1 MHNPEVKT
9 CAKGD
14 DVMRRIS
21 WMLAMVL
28 VLSALLAACGKK
40 DAAAV
45 VKDLNE
51 VVGEMESYQGAG
63 VMTLHTG
70 ETPQQYKVEVW
81 HQKPSYYRIAL
92 TNAKKDVTQ
101 IVLRNDE
108 GVFVLTPS
116 QNKSFRF
123 QSDWPD
129 NQGQVYLYETLIRS
143 ITGDKTR
150 QFADE
155 KESYVFDV
163 AANYN
168 THALVRQKI
177 WLNKS
182 DYAPKQVEV
191 SDSNANVV
199 VDVKFDSFK
208 FGADF
213 GKDAFDMQRNMT
225 AATEEGNKTGTGT
238 DAGAAPAEKT
248 DDAGA
253 QQPANPQTP
262 DADGAVTDGQSGVSD
277 GTKPP
282 GTENHEGSAGATSE
296 QGSEEPTSAAPKE
309 SDSFGVIQPTYAPE
323 GVKLKDDQILEEAG
337 DYSVLLR
344 YEGTYNYTIF
354 EARPQD
360 RAVSLAP
367 SRLVDLGFTAGMIS
381 GDALQTLTWTVDGVE
396 YRITSADLPENE
408 MVRIATSIQ
417 EESGK

>member
-1 MHNPEVKT
+1 
-9 CAKGD
+9 
-14 DVMRRIS
+14 
-21 WMLAMVL
+21 MVL

-70 ETPQQYKVEVW
+70 DTPQQYKVEVW

-123 QSDWPD
+123 QSNWPD

-143 ITGDKTR
+143 ITGDTTR

-208 FGADF
+208 FGTEF
-213 GKDAFDMQRNMT
+213 EKDAFDMQRNMT
-225 AATEEGNKTGTGT
+225 AASEEGGQTGT
-238 DAGAAPAEKT
+238 DSGVTPAEQTGEGGKE
-248 DDAGA
+248 
-253 QQPANPQTP
+253 PANPQTAP
-262 DADGAVTDGQSGVSD
+262 EPDGAVTDGQSGVGGD
-277 GTKPP
+277 TEQQ
-282 GTENHEGSAGATSE
+282 GTEGAATGQEG
-296 QGSEEPTSAAPKE
+296 EEPTLAEPEGA
-309 SDSFGVIQPTYAPE
+309 DSFGVIQPTYAPE
-323 GVKLKDDQILEEAG
+323 GVQLKDDQILEEAG
-337 DYSVLLR
+337 DYSVMLR

-367 SRLVDLGFTAGMIS
+367 SSVVDLGFTLGMIS
-381 GDALQTLTWTVDGVE
+381 GDALKTLTWMTDGIE
-396 YRITSADLPENE
+396 YRITSADLPQNE
-408 MVRIATSIQ
+408 MVRIATSMQ

>member
-1 MHNPEVKT
+1 
-9 CAKGD
+9 
-14 DVMRRIS
+14 MRRIS

-28 VLSALLAACGKK
+28 VLSTLLAACGKK

-70 ETPQQYKVEVW
+70 DTPQQYKVEVW

-123 QSDWPD
+123 QSNWPD

-143 ITGDKTR
+143 ITGDSTR

-208 FGADF
+208 FGTEF
-213 GKDAFDMQRNMT
+213 EKDAFDMQRNMT
-225 AATEEGNKTGTGT
+225 AATENGGKVGT
-238 DAGAAPAEKT
+238 DSGAAPAGEGKET
-248 DDAGA
+248 T
-253 QQPANPQTP
+253 NPQAATEEGSASNP
-262 DADGAVTDGQSGVSD
+262 SGTVSDGQTGVSD
-277 GTKPP
+277 NA
-282 GTENHEGSAGATSE
+282 EQ
-296 QGSEEPTSAAPKE
+296 QGSEDPASGQGTEEPTSAEPE
-309 SDSFGVIQPTYAPE
+309 GTGSFGVIQPTYAPE
-323 GVKLKDDQILEEAG
+323 GVKLKDDQIVEGSG
-337 DYSVLLR
+337 DYSVMLR

-367 SRLVDLGFTAGMIS
+367 SRVLDLGFTLGMIS
-381 GDALQTLTWTVDGVE
+381 GDALQTLTWMSDGVE
-396 YRITSADLPENE
+396 YRITSADLPDNE
-408 MVRIATSIQ
+408 MIQIATSMQ

>member
-1 MHNPEVKT
+1 
-9 CAKGD
+9 
-14 DVMRRIS
+14 
-21 WMLAMVL
+21 MVL

-70 ETPQQYKVEVW
+70 DTPQQYKVEVW

-123 QSDWPD
+123 QSNWPD

-143 ITGDKTR
+143 ITGDTTR

-208 FGADF
+208 FGTEF
-213 GKDAFDMQRNMT
+213 EKDAFDMQRNMT
-225 AATEEGNKTGTGT
+225 AATKEGGQTGT
-238 DAGAAPAEKT
+238 DSGVTPAEQTGNESGKE
-248 DDAGA
+248 
-253 QQPANPQTP
+253 PANPQTAP
-262 DADGAVTDGQSGVSD
+262 EPDGAVTDGQTGVGGD
-277 GTKPP
+277 TEQQ
-282 GTENHEGSAGATSE
+282 GTEGAATGQEG
-296 QGSEEPTSAAPKE
+296 EEPTLAEPKGA
-309 SDSFGVIQPTYAPE
+309 DSFGVIQPTYAPE
-323 GVKLKDDQILEEAG
+323 GVQLKDDQILEEAG
-337 DYSVLLR
+337 DYSVMLR

-367 SRLVDLGFTAGMIS
+367 SRVLDLGFTLGMVS
-381 GDALQTLTWTVDGVE
+381 GDALQTLTWTTDGIE
-396 YRITSADLPENE
+396 YRITSADLPDNE
-408 MVRIATSIQ
+408 MVRIATSMQ

>member
-1 MHNPEVKT
+1 
-9 CAKGD
+9 
-14 DVMRRIS
+14 MRRIS

-28 VLSALLAACGKK
+28 VLSILLAACGKK

-70 ETPQQYKVEVW
+70 DTPQQYKVEVW

-123 QSDWPD
+123 QSNWPD

-143 ITGDKTR
+143 ITGDTTR

-208 FGADF
+208 FGAEF
-213 GKDAFDMQRNMT
+213 EKDAFDMQRNMT
-225 AATEEGNKTGTGT
+225 ATSEEGGKAGT
-238 DAGAAPAEKT
+238 DSGGVAPAEQSGDSGGKE
-248 DDAGA
+248 
-253 QQPANPQTP
+253 PANPQTAP
-262 DADGAVTDGQSGVSD
+262 EPDGAVSDGQSGVSSDTEQKGTD
-277 GTKPP
+277 G
-282 GTENHEGSAGATSE
+282 AATGQE
-296 QGSEEPTSAAPKE
+296 SEEPTMAEPEGA
-309 SDSFGVIQPTYAPE
+309 DSFGVIQPTYAPE
-323 GVKLKDDQILEEAG
+323 GVQLKDDQIVEETG
-337 DYSVLLR
+337 DYSVMLR

-367 SRLVDLGFTAGMIS
+367 SRVVDLGFTLGMLS
-381 GDALQTLTWTVDGVE
+381 GDALQTLTWMTDGVE

-408 MVRIATSIQ
+408 MVRIATSMQ

>member
-1 MHNPEVKT
+1 
-9 CAKGD
+9 
-14 DVMRRIS
+14 MRRIS

-70 ETPQQYKVEVW
+70 DTPQQYKVEVW

-123 QSDWPD
+123 QSNWPD

-143 ITGDKTR
+143 ITGDTTR

-208 FGADF
+208 FGTEF
-213 GKDAFDMQRNMT
+213 EKDAFDMQRNMS
-225 AATEEGNKTGTGT
+225 AATEEGGKTGTDSGVT
-238 DAGAAPAEKT
+238 PAEQTGNESGKE
-248 DDAGA
+248 
-253 QQPANPQTP
+253 PANPQTAP
-262 DADGAVTDGQSGVSD
+262 EPDGAVTDGQTGVGGD
-277 GTKPP
+277 TEQQ
-282 GTENHEGSAGATSE
+282 GTEGAATGQEG
-296 QGSEEPTSAAPKE
+296 EEPTLAEPEGA
-309 SDSFGVIQPTYAPE
+309 DSFGVIQPTYAPE
-323 GVKLKDDQILEEAG
+323 GVQLKDDQILEEAG
-337 DYSVLLR
+337 DYSVMLR

-367 SRLVDLGFTAGMIS
+367 SRVLDLGFTLGMVS
-381 GDALQTLTWTVDGVE
+381 GDALQTLTWTTDGIE
-396 YRITSADLPENE
+396 YRITSADLPDNE
-408 MVRIATSIQ
+408 MVRIATSMQ

>member
-1 MHNPEVKT
+1 
-9 CAKGD
+9 
-14 DVMRRIS
+14 
-21 WMLAMVL
+21 MVL
-28 VLSALLAACGKK
+28 VLSVLLAACGKK

-70 ETPQQYKVEVW
+70 DTPQQYKVEVW

-123 QSDWPD
+123 QSNWPD

-143 ITGDKTR
+143 ITGDTTR

-208 FGADF
+208 FGAAF
-213 GKDAFDMQRNMT
+213 EKDAFDMQRNMT
-225 AATEEGNKTGTGT
+225 AATKEGGQTGT
-238 DAGAAPAEKT
+238 DSGVTPAEQTGEGGKE
-248 DDAGA
+248 
-253 QQPANPQTP
+253 PANPQTAP
-262 DADGAVTDGQSGVSD
+262 EPDGAVTDGQSGVGGD
-277 GTKPP
+277 TEQQ
-282 GTENHEGSAGATSE
+282 GTEGATTGQE
-296 QGSEEPTSAAPKE
+296 GEKPTLAEPEGA
-309 SDSFGVIQPTYAPE
+309 DSFGVIQPTYAPE
-323 GVKLKDDQILEEAG
+323 GVQLKDDQILEEAG
-337 DYSVLLR
+337 DYSVMLR

-367 SRLVDLGFTAGMIS
+367 SSVVDLGFTLGMIS
-381 GDALQTLTWTVDGVE
+381 GDALKTLTWMTDGIE
-396 YRITSADLPENE
+396 YRITSADLPQNE
-408 MVRIATSIQ
+408 MVRIATSMQ

>member
-1 MHNPEVKT
+1 
-9 CAKGD
+9 
-14 DVMRRIS
+14 
-21 WMLAMVL
+21 MVL
-28 VLSALLAACGKK
+28 VLSVLLAACGKK

-70 ETPQQYKVEVW
+70 DTPQQYKVEVW

-123 QSDWPD
+123 QSNWPD

-143 ITGDKTR
+143 ITGDTTR

-208 FGADF
+208 FGTEF
-213 GKDAFDMQRNMT
+213 EKDAFDMQRNMT
-225 AATEEGNKTGTGT
+225 AATEKGGQTGT
-238 DAGAAPAEKT
+238 DSGVAPAEQTGEDSTKE
-248 DDAGA
+248 
-253 QQPANPQTP
+253 PANPQTAP
-262 DADGAVTDGQSGVSD
+262 EPDGAVTDGQTGVGGD
-277 GTKPP
+277 TEQQ
-282 GTENHEGSAGATSE
+282 GTEGAATGQEG
-296 QGSEEPTSAAPKE
+296 EEPTLAEPEGA
-309 SDSFGVIQPTYAPE
+309 DSFGVIQPTYAPE
-323 GVKLKDDQILEEAG
+323 GVQLKDDQILEEAG
-337 DYSVLLR
+337 DYSVMLR

-367 SRLVDLGFTAGMIS
+367 SSVVDLGFTLGMIS
-381 GDALQTLTWTVDGVE
+381 GDALKTLTWMTDGIE
-396 YRITSADLPENE
+396 YRITSADLPQNE
-408 MVRIATSIQ
+408 MARIATSMQ

>member
-1 MHNPEVKT
+1 
-9 CAKGD
+9 
-14 DVMRRIS
+14 MRRIS

-70 ETPQQYKVEVW
+70 DTPQQYKVEVW

-123 QSDWPD
+123 QSNWPD

-143 ITGDKTR
+143 ITGDTTR

-208 FGADF
+208 FGTEF
-213 GKDAFDMQRNMT
+213 SKDAFDMQRNMT
-225 AATEEGNKTGTGT
+225 AGTEGNSGT
-238 DAGAAPAEKT
+238 DATNPAEQ
-248 DDAGA
+248 AGENGTKE
-253 QQPANPQTP
+253 PASSETAPGQEPTTGS
-262 DADGAVTDGQSGVSD
+262 AEGVTDGQTGVSENPEQQGAQD
-277 GTKPP
+277 PASGEP
-282 GTENHEGSAGATSE
+282 GTE
-296 QGSEEPTSAAPKE
+296 EPTMTEPEGAG
-309 SDSFGVIQPTYAPE
+309 SFGVIEPTYAPE
-323 GVKLKDDQILEEAG
+323 GVKLKDDQIVEESG
-337 DYSVLLR
+337 DYSVMLR

-367 SRLVDLGFTAGMIS
+367 SRVVDLGFTLGMIS
-381 GDALQTLTWTVDGVE
+381 GDALQTLTWMTDGIE
-396 YRITSADLPENE
+396 YRITSADLPESE
-408 MVRIATSIQ
+408 MVQIATSMQ
-417 EESGK
+417 EQSGK

>member
-1 MHNPEVKT
+1 
-9 CAKGD
+9 
-14 DVMRRIS
+14 MRRIS

-28 VLSALLAACGKK
+28 VLSVLLAACGKK

-70 ETPQQYKVEVW
+70 DTPQQYKVEVW

-123 QSDWPD
+123 QSNWPD

-143 ITGDKTR
+143 ITGDTTR

-208 FGADF
+208 FGTEF
-213 GKDAFDMQRNMT
+213 EKDAFDMQRNMT
-225 AATEEGNKTGTGT
+225 AATEKGGQTGT
-238 DAGAAPAEKT
+238 DSGVAPAEQTGEDSTKE
-248 DDAGA
+248 
-253 QQPANPQTP
+253 PANPQTAP
-262 DADGAVTDGQSGVSD
+262 EPDGAVTDGQTGVGGD
-277 GTKPP
+277 TEQQ
-282 GTENHEGSAGATSE
+282 GTEGAATGQEG
-296 QGSEEPTSAAPKE
+296 EEPTLAELEGA
-309 SDSFGVIQPTYAPE
+309 DSFGVIQPTYAPE
-323 GVKLKDDQILEEAG
+323 GVQLKDDQILEEAG
-337 DYSVLLR
+337 DYSVMLR

-367 SRLVDLGFTAGMIS
+367 SRVLDLGFTLGMVS
-381 GDALQTLTWTVDGVE
+381 GDALQTLTWTTDGIE
-396 YRITSADLPENE
+396 YRITSADLPDNE
-408 MVRIATSIQ
+408 MVRIATSMQ

>member
-1 MHNPEVKT
+1 
-9 CAKGD
+9 
-14 DVMRRIS
+14 
-21 WMLAMVL
+21 MVL
-28 VLSALLAACGKK
+28 VLSVLLAACGKK

-70 ETPQQYKVEVW
+70 DSPQQYKVEVW

-123 QSDWPD
+123 QSNWPD

-143 ITGDKTR
+143 ITGDTTR

-208 FGADF
+208 FGTEF
-213 GKDAFDMQRNMT
+213 EKDAFDMQRNMT
-225 AATEEGNKTGTGT
+225 AATEKGGQTGT
-238 DAGAAPAEKT
+238 DSGVTPAEQTGEDGSKE
-248 DDAGA
+248 
-253 QQPANPQTP
+253 PANPQTAP
-262 DADGAVTDGQSGVSD
+262 EPDGAVTDGQTGVGGD
-277 GTKPP
+277 TEQQ
-282 GTENHEGSAGATSE
+282 GTEGAATGQEG
-296 QGSEEPTSAAPKE
+296 EEPTLAEPEGA
-309 SDSFGVIQPTYAPE
+309 DSFGVIQPTYAPE
-323 GVKLKDDQILEEAG
+323 GVQLKDDQILEEAG
-337 DYSVLLR
+337 DYSVMLR

-367 SRLVDLGFTAGMIS
+367 SRVLDLGFTLGMVS
-381 GDALQTLTWTVDGVE
+381 GDALQTLTWTTDGIE
-396 YRITSADLPENE
+396 YRITSADLPDNE
-408 MVRIATSIQ
+408 MVRIATSMQ

>member
-1 MHNPEVKT
+1 
-9 CAKGD
+9 
-14 DVMRRIS
+14 
-21 WMLAMVL
+21 MVL

-70 ETPQQYKVEVW
+70 DTPQQYKVEVW

-123 QSDWPD
+123 QSNWPD

-143 ITGDKTR
+143 ITGDTTR

-208 FGADF
+208 FGTEF
-213 GKDAFDMQRNMT
+213 EKDAFDMQRNMT
-225 AATEEGNKTGTGT
+225 AATEEGGKTGTDSGVT
-238 DAGAAPAEKT
+238 PVEQTGNEGGKE
-248 DDAGA
+248 
-253 QQPANPQTP
+253 PANPQTAP
-262 DADGAVTDGQSGVSD
+262 EPDGAVTDGQTGVGGD
-277 GTKPP
+277 TEQQ
-282 GTENHEGSAGATSE
+282 GTEGAATGQEG
-296 QGSEEPTSAAPKE
+296 EEPTLAEPEGA
-309 SDSFGVIQPTYAPE
+309 DSFGVIQPTYAPE

-337 DYSVLLR
+337 DYSVMLR

-367 SRLVDLGFTAGMIS
+367 SSVVDLGFTLGMIS
-381 GDALQTLTWTVDGVE
+381 GDALQTLTWMTDGIE
-396 YRITSADLPENE
+396 YRITSADLPQNE
-408 MVRIATSIQ
+408 MVRIATSMQ

>member
-1 MHNPEVKT
+1 
-9 CAKGD
+9 
-14 DVMRRIS
+14 
-21 WMLAMVL
+21 MVL

-70 ETPQQYKVEVW
+70 DAPQQYKVEVW

-123 QSDWPD
+123 QSNWPD

-143 ITGDKTR
+143 ITGDTTR

-208 FGADF
+208 FGTEF
-213 GKDAFDMQRNMT
+213 EKDAFDMQRNMT
-225 AATEEGNKTGTGT
+225 AASEEGGKTGTDSGVT
-238 DAGAAPAEKT
+238 PVEQTGNEGGKE
-248 DDAGA
+248 
-253 QQPANPQTP
+253 PANPQTAP
-262 DADGAVTDGQSGVSD
+262 EPDGAVTDGQTGVGGD
-277 GTKPP
+277 TEQQ
-282 GTENHEGSAGATSE
+282 GTEGAATGQEG
-296 QGSEEPTSAAPKE
+296 EEPTLAEPE
-309 SDSFGVIQPTYAPE
+309 GSDSFGVIQPTYAPE
-323 GVKLKDDQILEEAG
+323 GVQLKDDQVLEEAE
-337 DYSVLLR
+337 DYSVMLR

-367 SRLVDLGFTAGMIS
+367 SSVVDLGFTLGMIS
-381 GDALQTLTWTVDGVE
+381 GDALKTLTWMTDGIE
-396 YRITSADLPENE
+396 YRITSADLPQNE
-408 MVRIATSIQ
+408 MVRIATSMQ

>member
-1 MHNPEVKT
+1 
-9 CAKGD
+9 
-14 DVMRRIS
+14 MRRIS

-70 ETPQQYKVEVW
+70 DTPQQYKVEVW

-123 QSDWPD
+123 QSNWPD
-129 NQGQVYLYETLIRS
+129 SQGQVYLYETLIRS
-143 ITGDKTR
+143 ITGDTTR

-208 FGADF
+208 FGAEF
-213 GKDAFDMQRNMT
+213 EKDAFDMQRNMT
-225 AATEEGNKTGTGT
+225 AATKEGGQTGT
-238 DAGAAPAEKT
+238 DSGVTPAEQTGEGGKE
-248 DDAGA
+248 
-253 QQPANPQTP
+253 PANPQTAP
-262 DADGAVTDGQSGVSD
+262 EPDGAVTDGQSGVGGD
-277 GTKPP
+277 TEQQ
-282 GTENHEGSAGATSE
+282 GTEGAATGQEG
-296 QGSEEPTSAAPKE
+296 EEPTLAEPEGA
-309 SDSFGVIQPTYAPE
+309 DSFGVIQPTYAPE
-323 GVKLKDDQILEEAG
+323 GVQLKDDQILEEAG
-337 DYSVLLR
+337 DYSVMLR

-367 SRLVDLGFTAGMIS
+367 SRVLDLGFTLGMVS
-381 GDALQTLTWTVDGVE
+381 GDALQTLTWTTDGIE
-396 YRITSADLPENE
+396 YRITSADLPDNE
-408 MVRIATSIQ
+408 MVRIATSMQ

>member
-1 MHNPEVKT
+1 
-9 CAKGD
+9 
-14 DVMRRIS
+14 
-21 WMLAMVL
+21 MVL
-28 VLSALLAACGKK
+28 VLSTLLAACGKK

-70 ETPQQYKVEVW
+70 DTPQQYKVEVW

-123 QSDWPD
+123 QSNWPD

-143 ITGDKTR
+143 ITGDSTR

-208 FGADF
+208 FGTEF
-213 GKDAFDMQRNMT
+213 EKDAFDMQRNMT
-225 AATEEGNKTGTGT
+225 AANENGGKVGT
-238 DAGAAPAEKT
+238 DSGAAPAGEGKET
-248 DDAGA
+248 T
-253 QQPANPQTP
+253 NPQAATEEGSASNP
-262 DADGAVTDGQSGVSD
+262 SGTVSDGQTGVSD
-277 GTKPP
+277 NA
-282 GTENHEGSAGATSE
+282 EQ
-296 QGSEEPTSAAPKE
+296 QGSEDPASGKGTEEPTSAEPE
-309 SDSFGVIQPTYAPE
+309 GTGSFGVIQPTYAPE
-323 GVKLKDDQILEEAG
+323 GVKLKDDQIVEGSG
-337 DYSVLLR
+337 DYSVMLR

-367 SRLVDLGFTAGMIS
+367 SSVVDLGFTLGMLS
-381 GDALQTLTWTVDGVE
+381 GDALQTLTWMTDGVE
-396 YRITSADLPENE
+396 YRITSADLPQNE
-408 MVRIATSIQ
+408 MVQIATSMQ

>member
-1 MHNPEVKT
+1 
-9 CAKGD
+9 
-14 DVMRRIS
+14 
-21 WMLAMVL
+21 MVL

-63 VMTLHTG
+63 IMTLHTG
-70 ETPQQYKVEVW
+70 DTPQQYKVEVW

-123 QSDWPD
+123 QSNWPD

-143 ITGDKTR
+143 ITGDTTR

-208 FGADF
+208 FGAEF

-225 AATEEGNKTGTGT
+225 AGTEGNSGT
-238 DAGAAPAEKT
+238 DTTNPAEQ
-248 DDAGA
+248 AGENGTKE
-253 QQPANPQTP
+253 PASSETAPGQEPTTGS
-262 DADGAVTDGQSGVSD
+262 AEGVTDGQTGVSENPEQQGAQD
-277 GTKPP
+277 PASSEP
-282 GTENHEGSAGATSE
+282 GTE
-296 QGSEEPTSAAPKE
+296 EPTMTEPEGAG
-309 SDSFGVIQPTYAPE
+309 SFGVIEPTYAPE
-323 GVKLKDDQILEEAG
+323 GVKLKDDQIVEESG
-337 DYSVLLR
+337 DYSVMLR

-367 SRLVDLGFTAGMIS
+367 SRVVDLGFTLGMIS
-381 GDALQTLTWTVDGVE
+381 GDALQTLTWMTDGIE
-396 YRITSADLPENE
+396 YRITSADLPESE
-408 MVRIATSIQ
+408 MVQIATSMQ
-417 EESGK
+417 EQSGK

>member
-1 MHNPEVKT
+1 
-9 CAKGD
+9 
-14 DVMRRIS
+14 MRRIS

-70 ETPQQYKVEVW
+70 DTPQQYKVEVW

-123 QSDWPD
+123 QSNWPD

-143 ITGDKTR
+143 ITGDTTR

-208 FGADF
+208 FGAEF

-225 AATEEGNKTGTGT
+225 AGTEGNSGADTGSN
-238 DAGAAPAEKT
+238 PAEQAGENGTKEPASSET
-248 DDAGA
+248 D
-253 QQPANPQTP
+253 P
-262 DADGAVTDGQSGVSD
+262 GQKPTTGSSEGVSD
-277 GTKPP
+277 GQTGVNENNEQQEPQDSASVDP
-282 GTENHEGSAGATSE
+282 GTE
-296 QGSEEPTSAAPKE
+296 EPTMTEPEEAG
-309 SDSFGVIQPTYAPE
+309 SFGVIEPTYAPE
-323 GVKLKDDQILEEAG
+323 GVKLKDDQIVEESG
-337 DYSVLLR
+337 DYSVMLR

-367 SRLVDLGFTAGMIS
+367 SRVVDLGFTLGMLS
-381 GDALQTLTWTVDGVE
+381 GDALQTLTWMTDGIE
-396 YRITSADLPENE
+396 YRITSADLPESE
-408 MVRIATSIQ
+408 MVQIATSMQ
-417 EESGK
+417 EQSGK

>member
-1 MHNPEVKT
+1 
-9 CAKGD
+9 
-14 DVMRRIS
+14 MRRIS

-28 VLSALLAACGKK
+28 VLSVLLAACGKK

-70 ETPQQYKVEVW
+70 DTPQQYKVEVW

-123 QSDWPD
+123 QSNWPD

-143 ITGDKTR
+143 ITGDTTR

-208 FGADF
+208 FGAAF
-213 GKDAFDMQRNMT
+213 EKDAFDMQRNMT
-225 AATEEGNKTGTGT
+225 ANTEEGGKTGTDSGV
-238 DAGAAPAEKT
+238 APAEQTGNEGGKE
-248 DDAGA
+248 
-253 QQPANPQTP
+253 PANPQTAP
-262 DADGAVTDGQSGVSD
+262 EPDGAVTDGQSGIGGD
-277 GTKPP
+277 TEQQ
-282 GTENHEGSAGATSE
+282 GTEGAATGQEG
-296 QGSEEPTSAAPKE
+296 EEPTLAEPEGA
-309 SDSFGVIQPTYAPE
+309 DSFGVIQPTYAPE
-323 GVKLKDDQILEEAG
+323 GVQLKDDQILEEAG
-337 DYSVLLR
+337 DYSVMLR

-367 SRLVDLGFTAGMIS
+367 SSVVDLGFTLGMIS
-381 GDALQTLTWTVDGVE
+381 GDALKTLTWMTDGIE
-396 YRITSADLPENE
+396 YRITSADLPQNE
-408 MVRIATSIQ
+408 MARIATSMQ

>member
-1 MHNPEVKT
+1 
-9 CAKGD
+9 
-14 DVMRRIS
+14 
-21 WMLAMVL
+21 MVL
-28 VLSALLAACGKK
+28 VLSTLLAACGKK

-70 ETPQQYKVEVW
+70 DTPQQYKVEVW

-123 QSDWPD
+123 QSNWPD

-143 ITGDKTR
+143 ITGDSTR

-208 FGADF
+208 FGTEF
-213 GKDAFDMQRNMT
+213 EKDAFDMQRNMT
-225 AATEEGNKTGTGT
+225 AATENGGKVGT
-238 DAGAAPAEKT
+238 DSGAAPAGEGKET
-248 DDAGA
+248 T
-253 QQPANPQTP
+253 NPQAATEEGSASNP
-262 DADGAVTDGQSGVSD
+262 SGTVSDGQTGVSD
-277 GTKPP
+277 NA
-282 GTENHEGSAGATSE
+282 EQ
-296 QGSEEPTSAAPKE
+296 QGSEDPASGKGTEEPTSAEPE
-309 SDSFGVIQPTYAPE
+309 GTGSFGVIQPTYAPE
-323 GVKLKDDQILEEAG
+323 GVKLKDDQIVEGSG
-337 DYSVLLR
+337 DYSVMLR

-367 SRLVDLGFTAGMIS
+367 SSVVDLGFTLGMLS
-381 GDALQTLTWTVDGVE
+381 GDALQTLTWMTDGVE
-396 YRITSADLPENE
+396 YRITSADLPQNE
-408 MVRIATSIQ
+408 MVQIATSMQ

>member
-1 MHNPEVKT
+1 
-9 CAKGD
+9 
-14 DVMRRIS
+14 MRRIS

-70 ETPQQYKVEVW
+70 DTPQQYKVEVW

-123 QSDWPD
+123 QSNWPD

-143 ITGDKTR
+143 ITGDTTR

-208 FGADF
+208 FGAAF
-213 GKDAFDMQRNMT
+213 EKDAFDMQRNMT
-225 AATEEGNKTGTGT
+225 AATKEGGQTGT
-238 DAGAAPAEKT
+238 DSGVTPAEQTGEGGKE
-248 DDAGA
+248 
-253 QQPANPQTP
+253 PANPQTAP
-262 DADGAVTDGQSGVSD
+262 EPDGAVTDGQTGVGGD
-277 GTKPP
+277 TEQQ
-282 GTENHEGSAGATSE
+282 GTEGAATGQEG
-296 QGSEEPTSAAPKE
+296 EEPTLAEPEGA
-309 SDSFGVIQPTYAPE
+309 DSFGVIQPTYAPE
-323 GVKLKDDQILEEAG
+323 GVQLKDDQILEEAG
-337 DYSVLLR
+337 DYSVMLR

-367 SRLVDLGFTAGMIS
+367 SSVVDLGFTLGMIS
-381 GDALQTLTWTVDGVE
+381 GDALKTLTWMTDGIE
-396 YRITSADLPENE
+396 YRITSADLPQNE
-408 MVRIATSIQ
+408 MARIATSMQ

>member
-1 MHNPEVKT
+1 
-9 CAKGD
+9 
-14 DVMRRIS
+14 
-21 WMLAMVL
+21 MVL

-70 ETPQQYKVEVW
+70 DTPQQYKVEVW

-123 QSDWPD
+123 QSNWPD

-143 ITGDKTR
+143 ITGDTTR

-208 FGADF
+208 FGTEF
-213 GKDAFDMQRNMT
+213 EKDAFDMQRNMS
-225 AATEEGNKTGTGT
+225 AATEEGGKTGTDSGVT
-238 DAGAAPAEKT
+238 PVEQTGNEGGKE
-248 DDAGA
+248 
-253 QQPANPQTP
+253 PANPQTAP
-262 DADGAVTDGQSGVSD
+262 EPDGAVTDGQTGVGGD
-277 GTKPP
+277 TEQQ
-282 GTENHEGSAGATSE
+282 GTEGAATGQEG
-296 QGSEEPTSAAPKE
+296 EEPTLAEPEGA
-309 SDSFGVIQPTYAPE
+309 DSFGVIQPTYAPE
-323 GVKLKDDQILEEAG
+323 GVQLKDDQILEEAG
-337 DYSVLLR
+337 DYSVMLR

-367 SRLVDLGFTAGMIS
+367 SRVLDLGFTLGMVS
-381 GDALQTLTWTVDGVE
+381 GDALQTLTWTTDGIE
-396 YRITSADLPENE
+396 YRITSADLPDNE
-408 MVRIATSIQ
+408 MVRIATSMQ

>member
-1 MHNPEVKT
+1 
-9 CAKGD
+9 
-14 DVMRRIS
+14 MRRIS

-70 ETPQQYKVEVW
+70 DTPQQYKVEVW

-123 QSDWPD
+123 QSNWPD

-143 ITGDKTR
+143 ITGDTTR

-199 VDVKFDSFK
+199 VDVRFDSFK
-208 FGADF
+208 FGTEF
-213 GKDAFDMQRNMT
+213 EKDAFDMQRNMS
-225 AATEEGNKTGTGT
+225 AATEEGGKTGTDSGVT
-238 DAGAAPAEKT
+238 PVEQTGNEGGKE
-248 DDAGA
+248 
-253 QQPANPQTP
+253 PANPQTAP
-262 DADGAVTDGQSGVSD
+262 EPDGAVTDGQTGVGGD
-277 GTKPP
+277 REQQ
-282 GTENHEGSAGATSE
+282 GTEGAATGQEG
-296 QGSEEPTSAAPKE
+296 EEPTLAEPE
-309 SDSFGVIQPTYAPE
+309 GSDSFGVIQPTYAPE
-323 GVKLKDDQILEEAG
+323 GVQLKDDQILEEAG
-337 DYSVLLR
+337 DYSVMLR
-344 YEGTYNYTIF
+344 YEGIYNYTIF

-367 SRLVDLGFTAGMIS
+367 SSVVDLGFTLGMIS
-381 GDALQTLTWTVDGVE
+381 GDALKTLTWMTDGIE
-396 YRITSADLPENE
+396 YRITSADLPQNE
-408 MVRIATSIQ
+408 MVRIATSMQ

>member
-1 MHNPEVKT
+1 
-9 CAKGD
+9 
-14 DVMRRIS
+14 
-21 WMLAMVL
+21 MVL

-70 ETPQQYKVEVW
+70 DTPQQYKVEVW

-123 QSDWPD
+123 QSNWPD

-143 ITGDKTR
+143 ITGDTTR

-208 FGADF
+208 FGTEF
-213 GKDAFDMQRNMT
+213 EKDAFDMQRNMS
-225 AATEEGNKTGTGT
+225 AATEEGGKTGTDSGVT
-238 DAGAAPAEKT
+238 PAEQTGNEGGKE
-248 DDAGA
+248 
-253 QQPANPQTP
+253 PANPQTAP
-262 DADGAVTDGQSGVSD
+262 EPDGAVTDGQTGVGGD
-277 GTKPP
+277 TEQQ
-282 GTENHEGSAGATSE
+282 GTEGAATGQEG
-296 QGSEEPTSAAPKE
+296 EEPTLAEPE
-309 SDSFGVIQPTYAPE
+309 GSDSFGVIQPTYAPE
-323 GVKLKDDQILEEAG
+323 GVQLKDDQILEEAG
-337 DYSVLLR
+337 DYSVMLR
-344 YEGTYNYTIF
+344 YEGIYNYTIF

-367 SRLVDLGFTAGMIS
+367 SSVVDLGFTLGMIS
-381 GDALQTLTWTVDGVE
+381 GDALKTLTWMTDGIE
-396 YRITSADLPENE
+396 YRITSADLPQNE
-408 MVRIATSIQ
+408 MVRIATSMQ

>member
-1 MHNPEVKT
+1 
-9 CAKGD
+9 
-14 DVMRRIS
+14 MRRIS

-70 ETPQQYKVEVW
+70 DTPQQYKVEVW

-123 QSDWPD
+123 QSNWPD

-143 ITGDKTR
+143 ITGDTTR

-208 FGADF
+208 FGTEF
-213 GKDAFDMQRNMT
+213 EKDAFDMQRNMT
-225 AATEEGNKTGTGT
+225 AATKEGGQTGT
-238 DAGAAPAEKT
+238 DSGVTPAEQTGNESGKE
-248 DDAGA
+248 
-253 QQPANPQTP
+253 PANPQTAP
-262 DADGAVTDGQSGVSD
+262 EPDGAVTDGQTGVGGD
-277 GTKPP
+277 TEQQ
-282 GTENHEGSAGATSE
+282 GTEGAATGQEG
-296 QGSEEPTSAAPKE
+296 EEPTLAEPEGA
-309 SDSFGVIQPTYAPE
+309 DSFGVIQPTYAPE
-323 GVKLKDDQILEEAG
+323 GVQLKDDQILEEAG
-337 DYSVLLR
+337 DYSVMLR

-367 SRLVDLGFTAGMIS
+367 SRVLDLGFTLGMVS
-381 GDALQTLTWTVDGVE
+381 GDALQTLTWTTDGIE
-396 YRITSADLPENE
+396 YRITSADLPDNE
-408 MVRIATSIQ
+408 MVRIATSMQ

>member
-1 MHNPEVKT
+1 
-9 CAKGD
+9 
-14 DVMRRIS
+14 MRRIS

-28 VLSALLAACGKK
+28 VLSVLLAACGKK

-70 ETPQQYKVEVW
+70 DTPQQYKVEVW

-123 QSDWPD
+123 QSNWPD

-143 ITGDKTR
+143 ITGDTTR

-208 FGADF
+208 FGTEF
-213 GKDAFDMQRNMT
+213 EKDAFDMQRNMT
-225 AATEEGNKTGTGT
+225 AATEEGGKTGTDSGVT
-238 DAGAAPAEKT
+238 PVEQTGNEGGKE
-248 DDAGA
+248 
-253 QQPANPQTP
+253 PANPQTAP
-262 DADGAVTDGQSGVSD
+262 EPDGAVTDGQTGVGGD
-277 GTKPP
+277 TEQQ
-282 GTENHEGSAGATSE
+282 GTEGAATGQEG
-296 QGSEEPTSAAPKE
+296 EEPTLAEPEGA
-309 SDSFGVIQPTYAPE
+309 DSFGVIQPTYSPE
-323 GVKLKDDQILEEAG
+323 GVQLKDDQILEEAG
-337 DYSVLLR
+337 DYSVMLR

-367 SRLVDLGFTAGMIS
+367 SSVVDLGFTLGMIS
-381 GDALQTLTWTVDGVE
+381 GDALQTLTWMTDGIE
-396 YRITSADLPENE
+396 YRITSADLPQNE
-408 MVRIATSIQ
+408 MVRIATSMQ

>member
-1 MHNPEVKT
+1 
-9 CAKGD
+9 
-14 DVMRRIS
+14 
-21 WMLAMVL
+21 MVL
-28 VLSALLAACGKK
+28 VLSTLLAACGKK

-70 ETPQQYKVEVW
+70 DTPQQYKVEVW

-123 QSDWPD
+123 QSNWPD

-143 ITGDKTR
+143 ITGDSTR

-208 FGADF
+208 FGTEF
-213 GKDAFDMQRNMT
+213 EKDAFDMQRNMT
-225 AATEEGNKTGTGT
+225 AATENGGKAGT
-238 DAGAAPAEKT
+238 DSGATPAGDGKET
-248 DDAGA
+248 T
-253 QQPANPQTP
+253 NPQAATEEGSASNP
-262 DADGAVTDGQSGVSD
+262 SGTVSDGQTGVSD
-277 GTKPP
+277 NA
-282 GTENHEGSAGATSE
+282 EQ
-296 QGSEEPTSAAPKE
+296 QGSEDPASGQGTEEPTSAEPE
-309 SDSFGVIQPTYAPE
+309 GSDSFGVIQPTYAPE
-323 GVKLKDDQILEEAG
+323 GVKLKDDQIVEGSG
-337 DYSVLLR
+337 DYSVMLR

-367 SRLVDLGFTAGMIS
+367 SRVLDLGFTLGMIS
-381 GDALQTLTWTVDGVE
+381 GDALQTLTWMSDGVE
-396 YRITSADLPENE
+396 YRITSADLPDNE
-408 MVRIATSIQ
+408 MIQIATSMQ

>member
-1 MHNPEVKT
+1 
-9 CAKGD
+9 
-14 DVMRRIS
+14 MRRIS

-70 ETPQQYKVEVW
+70 DTPQQYKVEVW

-123 QSDWPD
+123 QSNWPD

-143 ITGDKTR
+143 ITGDSTR
-150 QFADE
+150 QFVDE
-155 KESYVFDV
+155 KDSYVFEV

-168 THALVRQKI
+168 TQALVRQKI
-177 WLNKS
+177 WLNKA

-199 VDVKFDSFK
+199 VDVKFDNFK
-208 FGADF
+208 FGAEF

-225 AATEEGNKTGTGT
+225 AATEGNGNIGAGSEGTPAT
-238 DAGAAPAEKT
+238 DPQSSTE
-248 DDAGA
+248 
-253 QQPANPQTP
+253 QQPAS
-262 DADGAVTDGQSGVSD
+262 DSSGEVSD
-277 GTKPP
+277 GQT
-282 GTENHEGSAGATSE
+282 GISGSDEQEGAQDPASADQGA
-296 QGSEEPTSAAPKE
+296 EEPTMTAPEE
-309 SDSFGVIQPTYAPE
+309 SEGFGVVEPTYVPE
-323 GVKLKDDQILEEAG
+323 GVKLKDDQIVEESG
-337 DYSVLLR
+337 NYSVLLR
-344 YEGTYNYTIF
+344 YEGMYNYTIF

-367 SRLVDLGFTAGMIS
+367 SRVVDLGFTWGMMS
-381 GDALQTLTWTVDGVE
+381 GDALQTLTWMYDGIE

-408 MVRIATSIQ
+408 MKQIALSMQ
-417 EESGK
+417 EQSGK

>member
-1 MHNPEVKT
+1 
-9 CAKGD
+9 
-14 DVMRRIS
+14 MRRIS

-70 ETPQQYKVEVW
+70 DAPQQYKVEVW

-123 QSDWPD
+123 QSNWPD

-143 ITGDKTR
+143 ITGDTTR

-208 FGADF
+208 FGTEF
-213 GKDAFDMQRNMT
+213 EKDAFDMQRNMT
-225 AATEEGNKTGTGT
+225 AGTEEGGKTGTDSGVT
-238 DAGAAPAEKT
+238 PVEQTGNEGGKE
-248 DDAGA
+248 
-253 QQPANPQTP
+253 PANPQTAP
-262 DADGAVTDGQSGVSD
+262 EPEGAVTDGQTGVGGD
-277 GTKPP
+277 TEQQ
-282 GTENHEGSAGATSE
+282 GTEGAATGQEG
-296 QGSEEPTSAAPKE
+296 EEPTLAEPEGA
-309 SDSFGVIQPTYAPE
+309 DSFGVIQPTYAPE
-323 GVKLKDDQILEEAG
+323 GVQLKDDQILEEAG
-337 DYSVLLR
+337 DYSVMLR

-367 SRLVDLGFTAGMIS
+367 SSVVDLGFTLGMIS
-381 GDALQTLTWTVDGVE
+381 GDALKTLTWMTDGIE
-396 YRITSADLPENE
+396 YRITSADLPQNE
-408 MVRIATSIQ
+408 MVRIATSMQ

>member
-1 MHNPEVKT
+1 
-9 CAKGD
+9 
-14 DVMRRIS
+14 
-21 WMLAMVL
+21 MVL
-28 VLSALLAACGKK
+28 VLSTLLAACGKK

-70 ETPQQYKVEVW
+70 DTPQQYKVEVW

-123 QSDWPD
+123 QSNWPD

-143 ITGDKTR
+143 ITGDSTR

-208 FGADF
+208 FGTEF
-213 GKDAFDMQRNMT
+213 EKDAFDMQRNMT
-225 AATEEGNKTGTGT
+225 AASENGGKAGM
-238 DAGAAPAEKT
+238 DSGAAPAGDGKEAT
-248 DDAGA
+248 
-253 QQPANPQTP
+253 NPQAATEEGSASNP
-262 DADGAVTDGQSGVSD
+262 SGTVSDGQTGVSD
-277 GTKPP
+277 NA
-282 GTENHEGSAGATSE
+282 EQ
-296 QGSEEPTSAAPKE
+296 QGSEDPASGQGTEEPTSAEP
-309 SDSFGVIQPTYAPE
+309 DGTGSFGVIQPTYAPE
-323 GVKLKDDQILEEAG
+323 GVKLKDDQIVEETG
-337 DYSVLLR
+337 DYSVMLR

-367 SRLVDLGFTAGMIS
+367 SSVVDLGFTLGMLS
-381 GDALQTLTWTVDGVE
+381 GDALQTLTWMTDGVE
-396 YRITSADLPENE
+396 YRITSADLPVNE
-408 MVRIATSIQ
+408 MVQIATSMQ

>member
-1 MHNPEVKT
+1 
-9 CAKGD
+9 
-14 DVMRRIS
+14 
-21 WMLAMVL
+21 MVL
-28 VLSALLAACGKK
+28 VLSVLLAACGKK

-70 ETPQQYKVEVW
+70 DTPQQYKVEVW

-123 QSDWPD
+123 QSNWPD

-143 ITGDKTR
+143 ITGDTTR

-208 FGADF
+208 FGAAF
-213 GKDAFDMQRNMT
+213 EKDAFDMQRNMT
-225 AATEEGNKTGTGT
+225 AATKEGGQTGT
-238 DAGAAPAEKT
+238 DSGVTPAEQTGEGGKE
-248 DDAGA
+248 
-253 QQPANPQTP
+253 PANPQTAP
-262 DADGAVTDGQSGVSD
+262 EPDGAVTDGQTGVGGD
-277 GTKPP
+277 TEQQ
-282 GTENHEGSAGATSE
+282 GTEGAATGQEG
-296 QGSEEPTSAAPKE
+296 EEPTLAEPEGA
-309 SDSFGVIQPTYAPE
+309 DSFGVIQPTYAPE
-323 GVKLKDDQILEEAG
+323 GVQLKDDQILEEAG
-337 DYSVLLR
+337 DYSVMLR

-367 SRLVDLGFTAGMIS
+367 SRVLDLGFTLGMVS
-381 GDALQTLTWTVDGVE
+381 GDALQTLTWTTDGIE
-396 YRITSADLPENE
+396 YRITSADLPDNE
-408 MVRIATSIQ
+408 MVRIATSMQ

>member
-1 MHNPEVKT
+1 
-9 CAKGD
+9 
-14 DVMRRIS
+14 
-21 WMLAMVL
+21 MVL

-63 VMTLHTG
+63 IMTLHTG
-70 ETPQQYKVEVW
+70 DTPQQYKVEVW

-123 QSDWPD
+123 QSNWPD

-143 ITGDKTR
+143 ITGDTTR

-208 FGADF
+208 FGAEF

-225 AATEEGNKTGTGT
+225 AGTEGNSGT
-238 DAGAAPAEKT
+238 DTTNPAEQ
-248 DDAGA
+248 AGENGTKE
-253 QQPANPQTP
+253 PASSETAPGQEPTTGS
-262 DADGAVTDGQSGVSD
+262 AEGVTDGQTGVSENPEQEAQD
-277 GTKPP
+277 PASGEP
-282 GTENHEGSAGATSE
+282 GTE
-296 QGSEEPTSAAPKE
+296 EPTMTEPE
-309 SDSFGVIQPTYAPE
+309 GVGSFGVIEPTYAPE
-323 GVKLKDDQILEEAG
+323 GVKLKDDQIVEESG
-337 DYSVLLR
+337 DYSVMLR

-367 SRLVDLGFTAGMIS
+367 SRVVDLGFTLGMIS
-381 GDALQTLTWTVDGVE
+381 GDALQTLTWMTDGIE
-396 YRITSADLPENE
+396 YRITSADLPESE
-408 MVRIATSIQ
+408 MVQIATSMQ
-417 EESGK
+417 EQSGK

>member
-1 MHNPEVKT
+1 
-9 CAKGD
+9 
-14 DVMRRIS
+14 MRRIS

-70 ETPQQYKVEVW
+70 DTPQQYKVEVW

-123 QSDWPD
+123 QSNWPD

-143 ITGDKTR
+143 ITGDTTR

-208 FGADF
+208 FGAEF
-213 GKDAFDMQRNMT
+213 SKDAFDMQRNMT
-225 AATEEGNKTGTGT
+225 AGTEGNSGT
-238 DAGAAPAEKT
+238 DATNPAEQ
-248 DDAGA
+248 AGENGTKE
-253 QQPANPQTP
+253 PASSETAPGQEPTTGS
-262 DADGAVTDGQSGVSD
+262 AEGVTDGQTGVSENPEQQGAQD
-277 GTKPP
+277 PASGEP
-282 GTENHEGSAGATSE
+282 GTE
-296 QGSEEPTSAAPKE
+296 EPTMTEPEGAG
-309 SDSFGVIQPTYAPE
+309 SFGVIEPTYAPE
-323 GVKLKDDQILEEAG
+323 GVKLKDDQIVEESG
-337 DYSVLLR
+337 DYSVMLR

-367 SRLVDLGFTAGMIS
+367 SRVVDLGFTLGMIS
-381 GDALQTLTWTVDGVE
+381 GDALQTLTWMTDGIE

-408 MVRIATSIQ
+408 MVQIATSMQ
-417 EESGK
+417 EQSGK

>member
-1 MHNPEVKT
+1 
-9 CAKGD
+9 
-14 DVMRRIS
+14 MRRIS

-28 VLSALLAACGKK
+28 VLSVLLAACGKK

-70 ETPQQYKVEVW
+70 DTPQQYKVEVW

-123 QSDWPD
+123 QSNWPD

-143 ITGDKTR
+143 ITGDTTR

-208 FGADF
+208 FGTEF
-213 GKDAFDMQRNMT
+213 EKDAFDMQRNMT
-225 AATEEGNKTGTGT
+225 AATEKGGQTGT
-238 DAGAAPAEKT
+238 DSGVAPAEQTGEDSTKE
-248 DDAGA
+248 
-253 QQPANPQTP
+253 PANPQTAP
-262 DADGAVTDGQSGVSD
+262 EPDGAVTDGQTGVGGD
-277 GTKPP
+277 TEQQ
-282 GTENHEGSAGATSE
+282 GTEGAATGQEG
-296 QGSEEPTSAAPKE
+296 EEPTLAEPEGA
-309 SDSFGVIQPTYAPE
+309 DSFGVIQPTYAPE
-323 GVKLKDDQILEEAG
+323 GVQLKDDQILEEAG
-337 DYSVLLR
+337 DYSVMLR

-367 SRLVDLGFTAGMIS
+367 SRVLDLGFTLGMVS
-381 GDALQTLTWTVDGVE
+381 GDALQTLTWTTDGIE
-396 YRITSADLPENE
+396 YRITSADLPDNE
-408 MVRIATSIQ
+408 MVRIATSMQ

>member
-1 MHNPEVKT
+1 
-9 CAKGD
+9 
-14 DVMRRIS
+14 MRRIS

-28 VLSALLAACGKK
+28 VLSVLLAACGKK

-70 ETPQQYKVEVW
+70 DTPQQYKVEVW

-92 TNAKKDVTQ
+92 TNAKKDITQ

-123 QSDWPD
+123 QSNWPD

-143 ITGDKTR
+143 ITGDSTR
-150 QFADE
+150 QFVDE
-155 KESYVFDV
+155 KDSYVFDV

-177 WLNKS
+177 WLNKA

-199 VDVKFDSFK
+199 VDVKFDNFK
-208 FGADF
+208 FGAEF

-225 AATEEGNKTGTGT
+225 AATEGNIGEG
-238 DAGAAPAEKT
+238 APANQAKEEDSAT
-248 DDAGA
+248 NPQSTEG
-253 QQPANPQTP
+253 QQPAS
-262 DADGAVTDGQSGVSD
+262 DSSGEVSD
-277 GTKPP
+277 GQT
-282 GTENHEGSAGATSE
+282 GISGSDEQEGAQDPASTE
-296 QGSEEPTSAAPKE
+296 QGTEEPTMTVPE
-309 SDSFGVIQPTYAPE
+309 DSEGFGVIEPTYVPE
-323 GVKLKDDQILEEAG
+323 GVKLKDDQIVEESG
-337 DYSVLLR
+337 NYSVLLR
-344 YEGTYNYTIF
+344 YEGMYNYTIF

-367 SRLVDLGFTAGMIS
+367 SRVVDLGFTWGMMS
-381 GDALQTLTWTVDGVE
+381 GDALQTLTWMYDGIE

-408 MVRIATSIQ
+408 MKQIALSMQ
-417 EESGK
+417 EQSGK

>member
-1 MHNPEVKT
+1 
-9 CAKGD
+9 
-14 DVMRRIS
+14 
-21 WMLAMVL
+21 MVL
-28 VLSALLAACGKK
+28 VLSTLLAACGKK

-70 ETPQQYKVEVW
+70 DTPQQYKVEVW

-123 QSDWPD
+123 QSNWPD

-143 ITGDKTR
+143 ITGDSTR

-208 FGADF
+208 FGTEF
-213 GKDAFDMQRNMT
+213 EKDAFDMQRNMT
-225 AATEEGNKTGTGT
+225 AATENGGKVGT
-238 DAGAAPAEKT
+238 DSGAAPAGEGKET
-248 DDAGA
+248 T
-253 QQPANPQTP
+253 NPQAATEEGSASNP
-262 DADGAVTDGQSGVSD
+262 SGTVSDGQTGVSD
-277 GTKPP
+277 NA
-282 GTENHEGSAGATSE
+282 EQ
-296 QGSEEPTSAAPKE
+296 QGSEDPASGKGTEEPTSAEPE
-309 SDSFGVIQPTYAPE
+309 GTGSFGVIQPTYAPE
-323 GVKLKDDQILEEAG
+323 GVKLKDDQIVEGSG
-337 DYSVLLR
+337 DYSVMLR

-367 SRLVDLGFTAGMIS
+367 SRVLDLGFTLGMIS
-381 GDALQTLTWTVDGVE
+381 GDALQTLTWMSDGVE
-396 YRITSADLPENE
+396 YRITSADLPDNE
-408 MVRIATSIQ
+408 MIQIATSMQ

>member
-1 MHNPEVKT
+1 
-9 CAKGD
+9 
-14 DVMRRIS
+14 
-21 WMLAMVL
+21 MVL

-70 ETPQQYKVEVW
+70 DTPQQYKVEVW

-123 QSDWPD
+123 QSNWPD

-143 ITGDKTR
+143 ITGDTTR

-208 FGADF
+208 FGTEF
-213 GKDAFDMQRNMT
+213 EKDAFDMQRNMS
-225 AATEEGNKTGTGT
+225 AATEEGGKTGTDSGVT
-238 DAGAAPAEKT
+238 PAEQTGNESGKE
-248 DDAGA
+248 
-253 QQPANPQTP
+253 PANPQTAP
-262 DADGAVTDGQSGVSD
+262 EPDGAVTDGQTGVGGD
-277 GTKPP
+277 TEQQ
-282 GTENHEGSAGATSE
+282 GTEGAATGQEG
-296 QGSEEPTSAAPKE
+296 EEPTLAEPEGA
-309 SDSFGVIQPTYAPE
+309 DSFGVIQPTYAPE
-323 GVKLKDDQILEEAG
+323 GVQLKDDQILEEAG
-337 DYSVLLR
+337 DYSVMLR
-344 YEGTYNYTIF
+344 YEGIYNYTIF

-367 SRLVDLGFTAGMIS
+367 SSVVDLGFTLGMIS
-381 GDALQTLTWTVDGVE
+381 GDALKTLTWMTDGIE
-396 YRITSADLPENE
+396 YRITSADLPQNE
-408 MVRIATSIQ
+408 MVRIATSMQ

>member
-1 MHNPEVKT
+1 
-9 CAKGD
+9 
-14 DVMRRIS
+14 MRRIS

-70 ETPQQYKVEVW
+70 DTPQQYKVEVW

-123 QSDWPD
+123 QSNWPD

-143 ITGDKTR
+143 ITGDTTR

-208 FGADF
+208 FGTEF
-213 GKDAFDMQRNMT
+213 EKDAFDMQRNMT
-225 AATEEGNKTGTGT
+225 AATEEGGKTGTDSGVT
-238 DAGAAPAEKT
+238 PVEQTGNEGGKE
-248 DDAGA
+248 
-253 QQPANPQTP
+253 PANPQTAP
-262 DADGAVTDGQSGVSD
+262 EPDGAVTDGQTGVGGD
-277 GTKPP
+277 TEQQ
-282 GTENHEGSAGATSE
+282 GTEGAVTGQEG
-296 QGSEEPTSAAPKE
+296 EEPTLAEPEDA
-309 SDSFGVIQPTYAPE
+309 DSFGVIQPTYAPE
-323 GVKLKDDQILEEAG
+323 GVQLKDDQILEEAG
-337 DYSVLLR
+337 DYSVMLR

-367 SRLVDLGFTAGMIS
+367 SRVLDLGFTLGMVS
-381 GDALQTLTWTVDGVE
+381 GDALQTLTWTTDGIE
-396 YRITSADLPENE
+396 YRITSADLPDNE
-408 MVRIATSIQ
+408 MVRIATSMQ

>member
-1 MHNPEVKT
+1 
-9 CAKGD
+9 
-14 DVMRRIS
+14 MRRIS

-28 VLSALLAACGKK
+28 VLSTLLAACGKK

-63 VMTLHTG
+63 IMTLHTG
-70 ETPQQYKVEVW
+70 DTPQQYKVEVW

-123 QSDWPD
+123 QSNWPD

-143 ITGDKTR
+143 ITGDSTR

-199 VDVKFDSFK
+199 VDVKFDTFK
-208 FGADF
+208 FGTEF
-213 GKDAFDMQRNMT
+213 QKDAFDMQRNMT
-225 AATEEGNKTGTGT
+225 AVTEEGGKAGT
-238 DAGAAPAEKT
+238 DSGAAPAEQT
-248 DDAGA
+248 GEGGTTE
-253 QQPANPQTP
+253 PANPQTAP
-262 DADGAVTDGQSGVSD
+262 EQGSEANPSGTVNDGQTGVSD
-277 GTKPP
+277 NTDQ
-282 GTENHEGSAGATSE
+282 
-296 QGSEEPTSAAPKE
+296 QGSEDPASGQGTEEPTSAEPEGA
-309 SDSFGVIQPTYAPE
+309 DSFGVIQPTYAPE
-323 GVKLKDDQILEEAG
+323 GVKLKDDQIVEGSG
-337 DYSVLLR
+337 DYSVMLR

-360 RAVSLAP
+360 RAASLAP
-367 SRLVDLGFTAGMIS
+367 SRVVDLGFTLGMMS
-381 GDALQTLTWTVDGVE
+381 GDALQTLTWMTDGVE

-408 MVRIATSIQ
+408 MIQIATSMQ